1 LPAKSNK
8 RNCSKST
15 FSIEE
20 EKKKRNGQGNLCKK
34 KGRPDPA
41 PLFDTQRIDNLPA
54 IPPATTT
61 TAATATITAT
71 ITEAAAGASFLR
83 PSFVHG
89 EVTSIEI
96 RAVQRLNSFLG
107 FVGIRHFD
115 ETKAA
120 GTAGKL
126 IGNHPR
132 GFNLP
137 VRRED
142 LLKLRIGGR
151 VRQATN
157 INFTTHVLSLSRNV
171 MVFSL
176 RT

>member
-1 LPAKSNK
+1 L
-8 RNCSKST
+8 
-15 FSIEE
+15 
-20 EKKKRNGQGNLCKK
+20 KKRKRKETAKEIFAKK
-34 KGRPDPA
+34 KGRPDLA

-54 IPPATTT
+54 IPPAATT

-83 PSFVHG
+83 PSFVHR

>member
-1 LPAKSNK
+1 L
-8 RNCSKST
+8 
-15 FSIEE
+15 
-20 EKKKRNGQGNLCKK
+20 KKRKRKETAEEIFAKK

-54 IPPATTT
+54 IPPAATTT